1 MRFFVVCVCLIL
13 PLRLL
18 SQDGGMSADSIAI
31 TSAHQSR
38 EAFEFDKASQTLIQR
53 IATYG
58 RSPKPSYDLSLLY
71 FELGNVYSEQG
82 TYRKALDAYETGL
95 AMDRELNDTNGI
107 ATFTQRIGLI
117 YTDMGHYKKAF
128 DYLQESTRL
137 AETINDS
144 LLISYNYH
152 NIGVIYEHLENFDRA
167 DFHYQ
172 ASMRLDSLRRDWEGV
187 AIGTLNL
194 GNVASYMGNAEEALR
209 LYNLALSMG
218 HEYRMPTLVTDALQN
233 IATIYDDRGEYDLAL
248 KTYTEALG
256 LSRDQNNTY
265 NQANILNNIAGL
277 RIKQK
282 RWDLAHAAADEAQ
295 RISESMGARH
305 LTMTAYEFL
314 SEADAGLG
322 RIEKAY
328 GHLMKSKALRD
339 SVLNTVDIQDFIE
352 AELRET
358 FTRKQELEAEL
369 ADSERT
375 RNRIVIA
382 LSGLFV
388 IVLLVTLVFLMLE
401 FKRNKDLFS
410 SLKKA
415 EQSRSALFSIMAHD
429 IKNPLT
435 GIIGLSSIIQD
446 DARELSRSEIQSMA
460 TRLNTSAQNLNR
472 LLDSLLEWSHVELN
486 VKRFNSVD
494 ILPYEAVHSIGKLM
508 EEVARTKNITISNR
522 IQPKTTIHWDPYLLD
537 SILRNLI
544 SNAIKYSYRDGLVI
558 VNYHSDEHEHIVSVR
573 DFGPGMNLE
582 TLRMIVYDNE
592 IVSTPGTEHELGS
605 GLGLLLSRQIARKNG
620 ARLTF
625 GGPLDHGTEVHLR
638 IKKNPDGPKVKESE
652 LQFQSAV

>member
-82 TYRKALDAYETGL
+82 TYRKALDAYESGL

-117 YTDMGHYKKAF
+117 YTEMGHYKKAF

-328 GHLMKSKALRD
+328 GHLMKAKALRD

>member
-1 MRFFVVCVCLIL
+1 MRFFVLCLWLFL
-13 PLRLL
+13 PLRLW
-18 SQDGGMSADSIAI
+18 SQDGGLSADSTAI
-31 TSAHQSR
+31 LKAHEQR
-38 EAFEFDKASQTLIQR
+38 DTFRFDEAATTLIRQ
-53 IATYG
+53 IETYG
-58 RSPKPSYDLSLLY
+58 SDPKPSYPLSLLY

-82 TYRKALDAYETGL
+82 TYRMALQAYEAGL
-95 AMDRELNDTNGI
+95 AMDRELDDSRGV

-137 AETINDS
+137 AETLNDS
-144 LLISYNYH
+144 LLVSYNYH
-152 NIGVIYEHLENFDRA
+152 NIGVIYEHLENYDRA
-167 DFHYQ
+167 DFHYL
-172 ASMRLDSLRRDWEGV
+172 ASMRLDSLRNDWEGV

-194 GNVASYMGNAEEALR
+194 GNVASSKGDDEEALR
-209 LYNLALSMG
+209 LYNRALTMAT
-218 HEYRMPTLVTDALQN
+218 ELDMPTLIVDALQN
-233 IATIYDDRGEYDLAL
+233 IATLHDDDGELETAMRFYNEALAL
-248 KTYTEALG
+248 
-256 LSRDQNNTY
+256 SRVQKNTY
-265 NQANILNNIAGL
+265 NQANILNNLAGL
-277 RIKQK
+277 RIKRKEWTQ
-282 RWDLAHAAADEAQ
+282 AHAAAEEA
-295 RISESMGARH
+295 RAISEAMGARH
-305 LTMTAYEFL
+305 LTMTAYEYL

-328 GHLMKSKALRD
+328 GHLMKAKALRD

-358 FTRKQELEAEL
+358 FTRTQELEAAL
-369 ADSERT
+369 ASSERT

-382 LSGLFV
+382 LTGLFV
-388 IVLLVTLVFLMLE
+388 IVLLVTLVFLLLE

-446 DARELSRSEIQSMA
+446 DARELSRNEIQSMA

-486 VKRFNSVD
+486 IKRFNSID
-494 ILPYEAVHSIGKLM
+494 ILPYEAVHSITKLL
-508 EEVARTKNITISNR
+508 EEVARPKNITFSNR
-522 IQPKTTIHWDPYLLD
+522 IDPAVRIHWDPYLFD

-558 VNYHSDEHEHIVSVR
+558 VNYHCDDHEHIVSVR
-573 DFGPGMNLE
+573 DFGPGMNLD

-592 IVSTPGTEHELGS
+592 IVSTPGTEHEMGS

-638 IKKNPDGPKVKESE
+638 IKKNPDGPKVEESE
-652 LQFQSAV
+652 PQFQSSV

>member
-1 MRFFVVCVCLIL
+1 
-13 PLRLL
+13 
-18 SQDGGMSADSIAI
+18 MSADSVAI
-31 TSAHQSR
+31 LAAHER
-38 EAFEFDKASQTLIQR
+38 VEAFDYDQAARILIRQ
-53 IATYG
+53 IDTYG
-58 RSPKPSYDLSLLY
+58 SSPTPSYELSLLY
-71 FELGNVYSEQG
+71 FELGNVYSDKG
-82 TYRKALDAYETGL
+82 TYRDALEAYETGL
-95 AMDRELNDTNGI
+95 RMDRELNDTNGI

-128 DYLQESTRL
+128 DYLQESSQL
-137 AETINDS
+137 AEQINDS

-152 NIGVIYEHLENFDRA
+152 NIGVIYEHLENYDRA
-167 DFHYQ
+167 DFHYL
-172 ASMRLDSLRRDWEGV
+172 ASLRLDSLRQDWEGV
-187 AIGTLNL
+187 AIGILNL
-194 GNVASYMGNAEEALR
+194 GNVASAKGDKTEAIELYTTAREMGE
-209 LYNLALSMG
+209 LYD
-218 HEYRMPTLVTDALQN
+218 MPVLIVDALQN
-233 IATIYDDRGEYDLAL
+233 IAIIHDDLGELDTAMRF
-248 KTYTEALG
+248 YTEALRM
-256 LSRDQNNTY
+256 SRIQNDSY

-277 RIKQK
+277 RIQQKQ
-282 RWDLAHAAADEAQ
+282 WTLAHAAADEA
-295 RISESMGARH
+295 REISETMGARH
-305 LTMTAYEFL
+305 LSMTAYEFL

-322 RIEKAY
+322 RIEKAF
-328 GHLMKSKALRD
+328 GHLQKAQALRD

-369 ADSERT
+369 ASSERT

-382 LSGLFV
+382 LSVFFV
-388 IVLLVTLVFLMLE
+388 IVLLVTLIFLILE

-446 DARELSRSEIQSMA
+446 DARELSRTEIQSMA

-486 VKRFNSVD
+486 VKRFNSID
-494 ILPYEAVHSIGKLM
+494 IIPYEAVHSIGKLL
-508 EEVARTKNITISNR
+508 EEVARPKNITISNR
-522 IQPKTTIHWDPYLLD
+522 IDPKMKVHWDPYLFD

-558 VNYHSDEHEHIVSVR
+558 VNYHCDDHEHIISVR
-573 DFGPGMNLE
+573 DFGPGMNLD
-582 TLRMIVYDNE
+582 TLRMIIYDNE

-638 IKKNPDGPKVKESE
+638 IKKNPDGPKVTESE
-652 LQFQSAV
+652 PQFQSAV

>member
-1 MRFFVVCVCLIL
+1 MRFFVVCLLLLL

-18 SQDGGMSADSIAI
+18 SQSTGMSADSVAI
-31 TSAHQSR
+31 LAAHEYS
-38 EAFEFDKASQTLIQR
+38 EAFDFDKAAQTLIVR
-53 IATYG
+53 IQSYG
-58 RSPKPSYDLSLLY
+58 QQPKPSYDLSLLY

-82 TYRKALDAYETGL
+82 SYRKSLEAYEAGL
-95 AMDRELNDTNGI
+95 TIDRTLNDTNGI
-107 ATFTQRIGLI
+107 ATLTQRIGLI

-128 DYLQESTRL
+128 DYLLESTRL
-137 AETINDS
+137 AEETNDS

-152 NIGVIYEHLENFDRA
+152 NIGVIYEHLENYDRA

-194 GNVASYMGNAEEALR
+194 GNVASAKGDEQEALR
-209 LYNLALSMG
+209 LYNQALTMAK
-218 HEYRMPTLVTDALQN
+218 EYDMPTLIVDALQN
-233 IATIYDDRGEYDLAL
+233 IATIHDDRGDIPSAMRY
-248 KTYTEALG
+248 YQEALG
-256 LSRDQNNTY
+256 LSRIQKDAY

-282 RWDLAHAAADEAQ
+282 RWSLAHDAANESRA
-295 RISESMGARH
+295 ISEAMEARH
-305 LTMTAYEFL
+305 LAMTAYEFL

-322 RIEKAY
+322 RIDEAY
-328 GHLMKSKALRD
+328 AHLMKAKALRD

-358 FTRKQELEAEL
+358 FTRKQELETAL
-369 ADSERT
+369 ASSERT

-382 LSGLFV
+382 LSSLFV
-388 IVLLVTLVFLMLE
+388 IVLLVTLIFLMLE

-486 VKRFNSVD
+486 VKRFSSVD
-494 ILPYEAVHSIGKLM
+494 ILPYEAVHTIAKLM

-522 IQPKTTIHWDPYLLD
+522 IQPKVTIHWDPYLFD

-638 IKKNPDGPKVKESE
+638 IKKNPDGPKVAESE

>member
-31 TSAHQSR
+31 LSAQQSR
-38 EAFEFDKASQTLIQR
+38 EAFEFDKAAQTLIQR
-53 IATYG
+53 IGSYG
-58 RSPKPSYDLSLLY
+58 RTPKPSYDVSLLY

-95 AMDRELNDTNGI
+95 AMDRELNDSNGI

-194 GNVASYMGNAEEALR
+194 GNVASAKDDVQGALR
-209 LYNLALSMG
+209 LYNLSLSMAK
-218 HEYRMPTLVTDALQN
+218 EYDMPTLVVDALQN
-233 IATIYDDRGEYDLAL
+233 IATIHDDQGELDTAMRY
-248 KTYTEALG
+248 YQEALTM
-256 LSRDQNNTY
+256 SREQKNTY

-282 RWDLAHAAADEAQ
+282 RWALAHAAADEAQ
-295 RISESMGARH
+295 RISEDMGARH

-328 GHLMKSKALRD
+328 GHLMKAKALRD

-358 FTRKQELEAEL
+358 FTRKQELETEL
-369 ADSERT
+369 ANSERT
-375 RNRIVIA
+375 RNRVVIA

-388 IVLLVTLVFLMLE
+388 IVLLVTLIFLILE

-446 DARELSRSEIQSMA
+446 DASELSRSEIQSMA

-522 IQPKTTIHWDPYLLD
+522 IQPKTTIHWDPYLFD

>member
-1 MRFFVVCVCLIL
+1 MRFFVVCLWLLL
-13 PLRLL
+13 PVRLL
-18 SQDGGMSADSIAI
+18 SQDGGLSADSTAI
-31 TSAHQSR
+31 LTAHQQR
-38 EAFEFDKASQTLIQR
+38 DAFQFEEAANTILRR
-53 IATYG
+53 INAYG
-58 RSPKPSYDLSLLY
+58 ADPKPSYDISLLY

-82 TYRKALDAYETGL
+82 TYRKALDAYEAGL
-95 AMDRELNDTNGI
+95 AMDRELDDTNGV

-128 DYLQESTRL
+128 DYLQESSRL
-137 AETINDS
+137 AETTNDS

-152 NIGVIYEHLENFDRA
+152 NIGVIYEHLENYDRA

-172 ASMRLDSLRRDWEGV
+172 ASLRIDSLRNDWEGV

-194 GNVASYMGNAEEALR
+194 GNVASAKGDAEEALR
-209 LYNLALSMG
+209 LYNVALTMAKDLD
-218 HEYRMPTLVTDALQN
+218 MPTLIVDALQN
-233 IATIYDDRGEYDLAL
+233 IATIHDDRGDLDTAMR
-248 KTYTEALG
+248 YYNEALV
-256 LSRDQNNTY
+256 LSRVQNNTY

-282 RWDLAHAAADEAQ
+282 RWALAHTAADEAQ
-295 RISESMGARH
+295 KISEAMGARH

-328 GHLMKSKALRD
+328 AHLMKAKSLRD
-339 SVLNTVDIQDFIE
+339 SVLNTVDIQEFIE

-358 FTRKQELEAEL
+358 FTRKQELESEL
-369 ADSERT
+369 ANSERT
-375 RNRIVIA
+375 RTRIVII
-382 LSGLFV
+382 LTGLFV
-388 IVLLVTLVFLMLE
+388 IVLLVTLVFLLIE

-446 DARELSRSEIQSMA
+446 DARELSRNEIQSMA

-486 VKRFNSVD
+486 IKRFNSID
-494 ILPYEAVHSIGKLM
+494 ILPYEAVHSITRLL
-508 EEVARTKNITISNR
+508 EEVARPKNITFSNR
-522 IQPKTTIHWDPYLLD
+522 ISPTVTMHWDPYLFD

-544 SNAIKYSYRDGLVI
+544 SNAIKYSYRDGMVI
-558 VNYHSDEHEHIVSVR
+558 INYHSDEQEHIISVR
-573 DFGPGMNLE
+573 DFGPGMNLD
-582 TLRMIVYDNE
+582 TLRMIIYDNE

-625 GGPLDHGTEVHLR
+625 GGPLEQGTEVHLR
-638 IKKNPDGPKVKESE
+638 IKKNPDGPKVEESE
-652 LQFQSAV
+652 PQFQSAV